1 MNFSENMPAIIAVA
15 VAVILLLAIL
25 VVVKPI
31 RNFFDR
37 LRLTRAIKRLGT
49 ASMSNVVLSDGM
61 DGHVFIE
68 HLVLTP
74 RQVLVVSV
82 RRYSGTIFA
91 AENMDMWAQ
100 MTDGGS
106 YKFPNPLHEIETAI
120 AAVKSHL
127 PDAAVAGIDHSV
139 RPGQHLS
146 QGQAGRRHAYQRDCE
161 TPCSKPGHGDFRAP
175 QKGLGS
181 PARAQ
186 TIGLRSGRSPPLP
199 ACAGRRIGLRLHQRT
214 GLTSRRGTKRVASSA
229 WLTGGCWPNGNKR
242 RLYQELGR
250 GIPGTGHELLQSFA
264 SEKQWGDARLLQIIR
279 SWRRAAQMGM
289 APRDT
294 QAVTDRRVA

>member
-1 MNFSENMPAIIAVA
+1 MSFSENMPVIIAVA

-25 VVVKPI
+25 VVGKPI
-31 RNFFDR
+31 RNLFDR
-37 LRLTRAIKRLGT
+37 FRLTRAIKRLGT

-100 MTDGGS
+100 VTDGGS

-127 PDAAVAGIDHSV
+127 PDAAVAGIILFGRDSTFPKGKPDGVMHISEIAR
-139 RPGQHLS
+139 RPALS
-146 QGQAGRRHAYQRDCE
+146 RKTE
-161 TPCSKPGHGDFRAP
+161 ISEPVK
-175 QKGLGS
+175 K
-181 PARAQ
+181 
-186 TIGLRSGRSPPLP
+186 
-199 ACAGRRIGLRLHQRT
+199 
-214 GLTSRRGTKRVASSA
+214 A
-229 WLTGGCWPNGNKR
+229 W
-242 RLYQELGR
+242 
-250 GIPGTGHELLQSFA
+250 
-264 SEKQWGDARLLQIIR
+264 DRLLELKP
-279 SWRRAAQMGM
+279 S
-289 APRDT
+289 T
-294 QAVTDRRVA
+294 